1 MTDKPPRI
9 PAMNEL
15 LDACAAHDLDCYPR
29 EACRRACEMAL
40 NTVRAA
46 RKSGDVSA
54 AIGDSF
60 WREVKGHLEVL
71 PRLDMCK
78 VINATGVVLHTN
90 LGRAQWPDE
99 ARMAAAAA
107 SAAAMCEIDAETGG
121 RGKRDAAVCDLLAQ
135 LTGAEA
141 GLPVNNNAATV
152 LLIAAALGQG
162 RKVVVARSELVEI
175 GGSYRMPEVIAAAGA
190 EMVAVGTTNRAHLKD
205 FAEALKDPEV
215 ACVMRIHPSNFVMQ
229 GFTAEPEMSELSELC
244 KEHGVPLYYDLGS
257 GVLHG
262 AALNGLEDEHPVRA
276 MLNAG
281 CDLVSFSGDKL
292 LGGPQAG
299 LIVGAAPLVAQLR
312 SNMLTRCLRLD
323 KTILAGVEATLRLHL
338 LGEESAIERI
348 PALSQLSQNPDDL
361 KMRAESFSKQIN
373 SQGVNVTAE
382 LVECQGRVGS
392 GASPIKDLPSWG
404 VALTHSSL
412 QAKEFARQMR
422 VSKPHVFGRMQD
434 DKLVLDLRTIS
445 DAECA
450 IILDMLARKFSEV

>member
-15 LDACAAHDLDCYPR
+15 LDACAEHDLDCYPR
-29 EACRRACEMAL
+29 EACRRACELAL
-40 NTVRAA
+40 NTVRDA
-46 RKSGDVSA
+46 RASGDLQA
-54 AIGDSF
+54 GIDDAF
-60 WREVKGHLEVL
+60 WLEVQEHLEVL
-71 PRLDMCK
+71 PQVQMCK

-90 LGRAQWPDE
+90 LGRAQWSEE
-99 ARMAAAAA
+99 AQMAAA
-107 SAAAMCEIDAETGG
+107 SASTAVMCEIDAETGG
-121 RGKRDAAVCDLLAQ
+121 RGKRDGAVCDLLAQ

-152 LLIAAALGQG
+152 LLVAAALGKG

-190 EMVAVGTTNRAHLKD
+190 EMVSVGTTNRAHLKD

-229 GFTAEPEMSELSELC
+229 GFTAEPEMNELSALC

-338 LGEESAIERI
+338 LGEESAVSRI
-348 PALSQLSQNPDDL
+348 PALNQLSQSADEI
-361 KMRAESFSKQIN
+361 KSRAEVFVEQIN
-373 SQGVNVTAE
+373 AQGIVVTSE

-392 GASPIKDLPSWG
+392 GASPIKDLPSYG
-404 VALTHSSL
+404 AALTHATL
-412 QAKEFARQMR
+412 DAKELARVMR
-422 VSKPHVFGRMQD
+422 VNKPHVFGRMQD
-434 DKLVLDLRTIS
+434 EKVVFDLRTIS
-445 DAECA
+445 DDECA
-450 IILDMLARKFSEV
+450 TVLDMLGRLFSAV